1 MQFLASIPS
10 PSTNSIGVGPLN
22 FRAYGVC
29 IAIGVLAAVWLAQRR
44 MAQRGQD
51 PEVVTSLAMWGVPF
65 GVVGGRLY
73 HVITDNQRFRGDW
86 LEAFKIWEGGLG
98 IWGAVAGGVLGGLIA
113 AKRAN
118 VDVSEV
124 FYAIAPAIPLAQAI
138 GRVGNWFNQ
147 ELFGR
152 PSGLPWALEIDQA
165 RRPPGFVDSPAF
177 HPTFLYEALWNLGVV
192 VLIIWV
198 VPKVLPRLRLGYEFA
213 AYVGLYTVGRLWIEL
228 LRIDTANKIL
238 GQRINVWTSLIVGA
252 VAFAFVW
259 SNRNGGRRQGGEAEP
274 GTRSASSSTANSN

>member
-1 MQFLASIPS
+1 
-10 PSTNSIGVGPLN
+10 
-22 FRAYGVC
+22 
-29 IAIGVLAAVWLAQRR
+29 VWLAQRR

-73 HVITDNQRFRGDW
+73 HVITDNQRYRGEW
-86 LEAFKIWEGGLG
+86 IEAFKVWEGGLG

-118 VDVSEV
+118 LELSEV

-152 PSGLPWALEIDQA
+152 PSSLPWALEIDQA
-165 RRPPGFVDSPAF
+165 NRPPGFVDSPAF

-192 VLIIWV
+192 VLVIWV

-213 AYVGLYTVGRLWIEL
+213 VYIGLYTVGRLWIEL
-228 LRIDTANKIL
+228 LRIDAANEIL
-238 GQRINVWTSLIVGA
+238 GQRINVWTSLIVGG

-259 SNRNGGRRQGGEAEP
+259 INRNGGRHQDVEDESE
-274 GTRSASSSTANSN
+274 TRSANSGAADSN